1 LFSYGYVFVLPSDH
15 AAKRFN
21 MKYGQNYE
29 ETFNPLAKICP
40 RLCDWWHKTP
50 RDGYS
55 MPRSCFAL
63 FVCGGGR
70 GTTRCSYRPSDRC
83 RSSFLCGVSERVWCR
98 NGVFSVSGSFSVV
111 LVKVLRLL

>member
-1 LFSYGYVFVLPSDH
+1 
-15 AAKRFN
+15 

-55 MPRSCFAL
+55 MPRSCFAM

-83 RSSFLCGVSERVWCR
+83 RSSFLVWCFR
-98 NGVFSVSGSFSVV
+98 TGLVPQWGLFRFWIIFGGFSEGVEAFVRTGVCASEFSGGGFT
-111 LVKVLRLL
+111 